1 METNKDLLLCEN
13 KYFIEK
19 NKLEN
24 IVDFNK
30 KIEPNKSKDLK
41 LKTEMIYN
49 PNGEIKLLLLIVNY
63 NLDLYVLVLN
73 QVKSF
78 LQQIKVNNPKCVNI
92 EENED
97 DEDDE
102 DEDEIV
108 KQTNDDNR
116 ILNAHKKIQLNLLL
130 YEQDSS
136 SCSEDD
142 EEDFDDVI
150 IDKVNSSVQ

>member
-49 PNGEIKLLLLIVNY
+49 PN
-63 NLDLYVLVLN
+63 VLN